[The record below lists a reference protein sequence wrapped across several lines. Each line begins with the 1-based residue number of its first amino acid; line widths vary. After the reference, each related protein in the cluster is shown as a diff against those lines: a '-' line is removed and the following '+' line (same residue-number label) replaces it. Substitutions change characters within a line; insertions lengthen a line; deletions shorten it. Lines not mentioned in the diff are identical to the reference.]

1 MFAQVVVAKRD
12 PGCVNCHEA
21 KAESLYGTRMSN
33 LMITMAQNR
42 KGPVTQLKE
51 QLDEKSSSCK
61 KLQEEYLRAIADFDN
76 LRKRNER
83 DSEISRRMALEA
95 LLLDLVPVLDNFE
108 RAMQVAQNGAPLEG
122 LQKGMDLIHKQLRE
136 ALCKH
141 GLQEYSCVGTQFD
154 PRKAEAISF
163 LKTDE
168 HTPGT
173 VMSEVCKGYSCGQ
186 RVLRPARV
194 VVAKELDRAAGQE
207 KAEAG
212 TPGKD
217 GADGGSQPEGRSPD
231 PGAERQQAEESDAAT
246 K

>member
-1 MFAQVVVAKRD
+1 MTK
-12 PGCVNCHEA
+12 
-21 KAESLYGTRMSN
+21 
-33 LMITMAQNR
+33 MAQNK

-51 QLDEKSSSCK
+51 QFDEKSGSCK
-61 KLQEEYLRAIADFDN
+61 KLQEEYLRAVADFDN

-83 DSEISRRMALEA
+83 DSEISRRIALEA

-108 RAMQVAQNGAPLEG
+108 RAVQVAVTGAPVDA

-136 ALCKH
+136 ALCRH

-168 HTPGT
+168 HKPGT
-173 VMSEVCKGYSCGQ
+173 VISEVCKGYSCGQ

-194 VVAKELDRAAGQE
+194 VVAKEPDRSQKPEARSAS
-207 KAEAG
+207 AE
-212 TPGKD
+212 
-217 GADGGSQPEGRSPD
+217 GADGESQEQK
-231 PGAERQQAEESDAAT
+231 AESQDSEAKAGKTEESVT
-246 K
+246 ESNG